1 MAYTNNFTAKIKAGF
16 ENVHFCLDTPE
27 LQIYGGGDLKSQV
40 LNVDLYDCIQSE
52 SPVTCNQTMQ
62 PHEIAVLYMVFEQ
75 TLNVKNKENPYAYR
89 HR

>member
-1 MAYTNNFTAKIKAGF
+1 VAYINNLSAKIKAGF

-27 LQIYGGGDLKSQV
+27 LQIFGGGDGKSQV
-40 LNVDLYDCIQSE
+40 LNVDLYDCMQSE

-62 PHEIAVLYMVFEQ
+62 PNDIAVLPMVFEQ
-75 TLNVKNKENPYAYR
+75 TLNVKNTENPYAYR